1 LDFVF
6 SAFIRA
12 HFSFKEFPMSTPLPS
27 LQPWLDDPAV
37 AEIMID
43 GWQQVYVERNGC
55 FEKVPTPFQNEEELY
70 ALIHTIAEAY
80 GLQVDESKPLAS
92 FRLRGGTRVEVIL
105 PPISLVGPAVTVMK
119 VRAQPIQLE
128 DLLNSGAITQPAADF
143 LRACVQARVDIA
155 ISGAAGAGK
164 SSLLKIMAS
173 WIPQDERIFFLQSVG
188 VPGFTHPHLVTLET
202 RPANIEGCGAITLR
216 DLVQCALR
224 MRPDRILVEE
234 LLGGE
239 AFELVEAMNRGHDGC
254 LFTLNSFGPR
264 DTLARLE
271 HLLGL
276 GNPEF
281 PLIALR
287 EQISAAIDLVVHMEV
302 MRDGSRKVVNIT
314 EVSGMENGVIM
325 MTDIFLFELTGYEN
339 GAVQGRL
346 RPTGLVPKFLDYLK
360 ASGIV
365 LPDSMFAS

>member
-1 LDFVF
+1 M
-6 SAFIRA
+6 I
-12 HFSFKEFPMSTPLPS
+12 STSLPP

-37 AEIMID
+37 ERIMID
-43 GWQQVYVERNGC
+43 GWQHVYVEKGGS
-55 FEKVPTPFQNEEELY
+55 FEDVPTPFQNEEELY
-70 ALIHTIAEAY
+70 VLIHTIAEAY

-119 VRAQPIQLE
+119 LRAQPIQLE

-143 LRACVQARVDIA
+143 LRACVEARVDIA

-164 SSLLKIMAS
+164 SSLLKIMAN

-202 RPANIEGCGAITLR
+202 RPANIEGSGAIMLR
-216 DLVQCALR
+216 DLVQSALR

-239 AFELVEAMNRGHDGC
+239 AFELVEAMNCGHDGC
-254 LFTLNSFGPR
+254 MFTLNSFGPR

-271 HLLGL
+271 HLIGL
-276 GNPEF
+276 GSPEI

-287 EQISAAIDLVVHMEV
+287 EQISAAIDLVVHMAV
-302 MRDGSRKVVNIT
+302 LRDGSRKVVNIT

-346 RPTGLVPKFLDYLK
+346 RATGLVPKFLDYLK
-360 ASGIV
+360 AAGIE
-365 LPDSMFAS
+365 LPDSMFTS